1 MTSLKAEKK
10 FFVFTKKTR
19 TTFVTC
25 LFAAQ
30 SVFVVCVLAR
40 LVVPVM
46 MFLPL
51 LNSPFFSFGLFRIWS
66 THWHPSGRGA
76 GTKPNHQIEF
86 GMPSPPWWLLFDFL
100 IGRIQMLVLPV
111 RKSNKIF
118 RVFQPVQNSLFYI
131 SQSMFTR

>member
-1 MTSLKAEKK
+1 M
-10 FFVFTKKTR
+10 
-19 TTFVTC
+19 TC

-51 LNSPFFSFGLFRIWS
+51 LNSPFFFWPLQNLVNTLASFWERS
-66 THWHPSGRGA
+66 ERGA

-118 RVFQPVQNSLFYI
+118 RVFQPVEDSLFNI

>member
-1 MTSLKAEKK
+1 M
-10 FFVFTKKTR
+10 
-19 TTFVTC
+19 TC

-66 THWHPSGRGA
+66 THWHPSGRGVSEER
-76 GTKPNHQIEF
+76 GQSRITKLNLAC
-86 GMPSPPWWLLFDFL
+86 LLLLGGFYL
-100 IGRIQMLVLPV
+100 I
-111 RKSNKIF
+111 
-118 RVFQPVQNSLFYI
+118 SL
-131 SQSMFTR
+131 

>member
-1 MTSLKAEKK
+1 M
-10 FFVFTKKTR
+10 
-19 TTFVTC
+19 TC

-51 LNSPFFSFGLFRIWS
+51 LNSPFFLLASSEFGQHIGILL
-66 THWHPSGRGA
+66 GA

-118 RVFQPVQNSLFYI
+118 RVFS
-131 SQSMFTR
+131 TC